1 MNDERFALRKPFYGW
16 MIVGVTFL
24 IGATEAGAFQNILS
38 IFLKPMAA
46 EFGWS
51 RAVISGAIAL
61 GSFGG
66 GALSP
71 FIGPVLDRR
80 GPRMVAFWS
89 ILILSSGL
97 VAMSFTDRIWHLY
110 LFFGL
115 GRMVAVGA
123 LSLVVSVTISNW
135 FIRRRGRATGITWL
149 GPRLGSAVLPAVVQF
164 FIMTQGWRVAWAALG
179 GIVFVISG
187 IPSLIFLRR
196 KPEDIGLMPDGDASI
211 PVGNKSSGGTRL
223 PNGST
228 VSAAEPDWT
237 RSEALRTPAFWM
249 LTFVCSLAPFVQAGI
264 NFHMFPFLTDQGI
277 PQVSAILILSTIAVF
292 GALGAIVWGILAE
305 RYNVKSLLAV
315 NGIGSALVF
324 LLLFV
329 SVIADWSGAAR
340 TGSVFVLSSF
350 HGFLHGGR
358 LPMLSLIWAE
368 FYGRSSLGSIYG
380 FSSPFHSTANAV
392 GPIFAALCFDIFGS
406 YRLPFFLFVALFIVM
421 GSTCL
426 TLKPP
431 RHPYAEQI
439 PKHGN

>member
-16 MIVGVTFL
+16 IIVGVTFL

-89 ILILSSGL
+89 VLILSVGL
-97 VAMSFTDRIWHLY
+97 VAMSFASRVWHLY
-110 LFFGL
+110 LFFGM
-115 GRMVAVGA
+115 GRLVAVGA
-123 LSLVVSVTISNW
+123 LSLVVSVTVSNW
-135 FIRRRGRATGITWL
+135 FIRRRGRAMGITWL
-149 GPRLGSAVLPAVVQF
+149 GPRLGSAVLPIVVQF
-164 FIMTQGWRVAWAALG
+164 FIITQGWRLAWSALG
-179 GIVFVISG
+179 VIVFVISG

-196 KPEDIGLMPDGDASI
+196 RPEDIGLLPDGDDSAPAETGGGLAGKSATESIASE
-211 PVGNKSSGGTRL
+211 
-223 PNGST
+223 
-228 VSAAEPDWT
+228 AEPVWT
-237 RSEALRTPAFWM
+237 RAQALRTPAFWM
-249 LTFVCSLAPFVQAGI
+249 LTFICSIAPFVQAGT

-277 PQVSAILILSTIAVF
+277 PQVSAILVLSTIAAF
-292 GALGAIVWGILAE
+292 GAVGALIWGMLGE
-305 RYNVKSLLAV
+305 RFKVKSLLAV
-315 NGIGSALVF
+315 NGIGSGLVF
-324 LLLFV
+324 LLLF
-329 SVIADWSGAAR
+329 AAAEEDWSGASR
-340 TGSVFVLSSF
+340 TGPVFALAAF
-350 HGFLHGGR
+350 HGFFHGGR
-358 LPMLSLIWAE
+358 LPMLSIIWAE
-368 FYGRSSLGSIYG
+368 FYGRNALGSIYG
-380 FSSPFHSTANAV
+380 LSTPFQSTANAV

-431 RHPYAEQI
+431 RHP
-439 PKHGN
+439 